1 VVSVDDVFMVPI
13 PTTMKVVGLFRAAG
27 NAALVP
33 EARDDVA
40 HRLGNAA
47 HGWNAVAV
55 GASGRPGLMF
65 RAGSE
70 REAIDGALV
79 DCGRQDRAC
88 RVVAIGPF
96 TVEPK

>member
-1 VVSVDDVFMVPI
+1 MSV
-13 PTTMKVVGLFRAAG
+13 
-27 NAALVP
+27 
-33 EARDDVA
+33 
-40 HRLGNAA
+40 
-47 HGWNAVAV
+47 
-55 GASGRPGLMF
+55 

-70 REAIDGALV
+70 REAIDGALL